1 MHEKSYK
8 NITEEN
14 RIKNAIKLLTDIP
27 KCGKI
32 IETWNGYH
40 KN

>member
-1 MHEKSYK
+1 MHEKGYK

-14 RIKNAIKLLTDIP
+14 RIENAIKLLTGIP

-32 IETWNGYH
+32 VETRNVHH